1 VDAFVAKVHAQR
13 DAGMFVLDQ
22 LSADGP
28 VAAALAA
35 AAQKQGVHPI
45 VYRDFE
51 RAAWRRRPAGS
62 SRARPLA
69 FRAAAI
75 CAGSLVSLASPPGR
89 LEVVD
94 RSGSPP
100 RGTPFSQ

>member
-1 VDAFVAKVHAQR
+1 MDAFVAKVHAQR

-51 RAAWRRRPAGS
+51 RAAWRRRPDS
-62 SRARPLA
+62 
-69 FRAAAI
+69 
-75 CAGSLVSLASPPGR
+75 SPPGEALALGSMR
-89 LEVVD
+89 LPSSRGAGT
-94 RSGSPP
+94 RS
-100 RGTPFSQ
+100 RR